1 MKLDLHQDDNIT
13 AMLPCVG
20 DGWGWALNGLIVV
33 YVL

>member
-20 DGWGWALNGLIVV
+20 DGWALNGLIVV
-33 YVL
+33 CVL